1 MIKALFFDIDGTL
14 VSFKT
19 HSIPQ
24 SALDAIGKARE
35 KGVKVFIA
43 TGRPPAFI
51 DNLGSLEYDGMIC
64 TNGSYIIA
72 EGRVIHK
79 NPIHQED
86 ILNLA
91 HYMKSHYIP
100 SIFASDQ
107 GVIACGFEE
116 ANEDTLSIFS
126 LLNIPV
132 PKSAPIEKALQN
144 DAIQIVAFFNKDS
157 EQYIMSNV
165 LTHCDAN
172 RWHPAFTDCI
182 PKGTDKSVGID
193 IVCSHY
199 GLDVSETM
207 AFGDGGNDIGML
219 SHAGIGVAMG
229 NASDEV
235 KAAASYVTS
244 SVDEDGIARALEK
257 FCL

>member
-19 HSIPQ
+19 HAIPQ
-24 SALDAIGKARE
+24 SALDAIGKARM

-72 EGRVIHK
+72 DGKVIHK
-79 NPIHQED
+79 NPICQED
-86 ILNLA
+86 IRNLA
-91 HYMKSHYIP
+91 NYMEEHYLP
-100 SIFASDQ
+100 SIFATEH
-107 GVIACGFEE
+107 GVVACGFDE
-116 ANEDTLSIFS
+116 ANKDTLDVFS

-132 PKSAPIEKALQN
+132 PKSVPIDEAIGSE
-144 DAIQIVAFFNKDS
+144 AIQIVAFFNKDS

-165 LTHCDAN
+165 LTHCEAN
-172 RWHPAFTDCI
+172 RWHPTFTDCI
-182 PKGTDKSVGID
+182 PEGTDKSEGID

-199 GLDVSETM
+199 GLDVSEAM

-229 NASDEV
+229 NASDDV

-257 FCL
+257 FCP

>member
-1 MIKALFFDIDGTL
+1 M
-14 VSFKT
+14 
-19 HSIPQ
+19 
-24 SALDAIGKARE
+24 
-35 KGVKVFIA
+35 
-43 TGRPPAFI
+43 
-51 DNLGSLEYDGMIC
+51 
-64 TNGSYIIA
+64 
-72 EGRVIHK
+72 
-79 NPIHQED
+79 
-86 ILNLA
+86 
-91 HYMKSHYIP
+91 
-100 SIFASDQ
+100 
-107 GVIACGFEE
+107 
-116 ANEDTLSIFS
+116 
-126 LLNIPV
+126 
-132 PKSAPIEKALQN
+132 
-144 DAIQIVAFFNKDS
+144 AFFNKDS